1 MALKRQ
7 SKLSNSSPRMPP
19 RFTRKCGLGFEYR
32 RQSRREA
39 LGAGAGRADKAK
51 LELLDTRDSPLDGDG
66 RDKPRVLREVL
77 CPGCETQ
84 VALRGEVVRS
94 GAPRVDQDGQL
105 VQTDIAL
112 PSRLECP
119 VCELKLHGIAQVTD
133 AGLGDPVLL
142 RDYPDPVETFGV
154 DLGDYHDDF
163 VQSLGREYEDESRIE
178 SRRRGRLGIPPPEDP
193 SVLSGLSLEDYAD
206 VAAIRSLVALRDGRP
221 P

>member
-1 MALKRQ
+1 
-7 SKLSNSSPRMPP
+7 MPP
-19 RFTRKCGLGFEYR
+19 RFTRKCGLRSNTAGKVAAKLSAPARAE
-32 RQSRREA
+32 RENE
-39 LGAGAGRADKAK
+39 AK

-119 VCELKLHGIAQVTD
+119 VCELKLQWISAQVTD

-163 VQSLGREYEDESRIE
+163 VQSLGREYEDE
-178 SRRRGRLGIPPPEDP
+178 
-193 SVLSGLSLEDYAD
+193 
-206 VAAIRSLVALRDGRP
+206 
-221 P
+221 